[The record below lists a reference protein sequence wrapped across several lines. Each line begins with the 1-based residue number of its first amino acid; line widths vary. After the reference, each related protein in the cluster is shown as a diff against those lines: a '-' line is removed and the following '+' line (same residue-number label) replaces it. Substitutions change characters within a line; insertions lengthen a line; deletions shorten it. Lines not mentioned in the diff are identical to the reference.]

1 MSTDLPAEHESRAAR
16 RALRAGAA
24 QADPAAPT
32 ARPRPVMAASAV
44 VVALALAAAAG
55 SGERILEV
63 VVIVVAGLLVGAGWP
78 YLVGSR
84 TPIGMSAVLMV
95 TALALGAALLVQA
108 EEPYLEH
115 VPAALAL
122 GVVAMCLHPLVQAS
136 ARVHLAESL
145 AATAL
150 GLVIICGGALF
161 ASTVFVGAG
170 GPVVVVGVA
179 LAVAVLVDLVLE
191 RPRLS
196 RWMIPAA
203 MLVGG
208 LTGLLVHALV
218 SGGLDAWPVLLGVT
232 GAGAAVALRRA
243 MAQQPAVDSVPAAVA
258 AGAASI
264 LLVAPLVHLVAR
276 LPLS

>member
-1 MSTDLPAEHESRAAR
+1 MSTDLPAERESRAAL
-16 RALRAGAA
+16 RALRAGRAE
-24 QADPAAPT
+24 ADPSAPT
-32 ARPRPVMAASAV
+32 TRPRPVMAAAAV
-44 VVALALAAAAG
+44 VTALALAAAAG
-55 SGERILEV
+55 SGERILEI

-78 YLVGSR
+78 RLVGSR
-84 TPIGMSAVLMV
+84 SPVGMSVVLMV
-95 TALALGAALLVQA
+95 SALALGGALLLQG
-108 EEPYLEH
+108 EEPFLEH

-122 GVVAMCLHPLVQAS
+122 GVIAMCLHPLVQAS
-136 ARVHLAESL
+136 ARVHLAQSL

-150 GLVIICGGALF
+150 GLVVICGGALF

-179 LAVAVLVDLVLE
+179 LAVAVLVDLLLE
-191 RPRLS
+191 RPGLS
-196 RWMIPAA
+196 RWMIPAG

-208 LTGLLVHALV
+208 ATAVLVHVLLGA
-218 SGGLDAWPVLLGVT
+218 GLDAWPALLGVT

-276 LPLS
+276 LPLA

>member
-1 MSTDLPAEHESRAAR
+1 MSTEVPAERESRAAR
-16 RALRAGAA
+16 RALRAGGL
-24 QADPAAPT
+24 QADPATPT
-32 ARPRPVMAASAV
+32 ARPRPVMAAAAV
-44 VVALALAAAAG
+44 IVALALAAAAG

-63 VVIVVAGLLVGAGWP
+63 VVIVVAGLVVGAGWP
-78 YLVGSR
+78 RLVGSR
-84 TPIGMSAVLMV
+84 SPIGMSIVLMV
-95 TALALGAALLVQA
+95 TALALGGALLVQG

-122 GVVAMCLHPLVQAS
+122 GVVAMCLHPLVHAS
-136 ARVHLAESL
+136 ARVHLAQSL

-150 GLVIICGGALF
+150 GLVVICGGALF
-161 ASTVFVGAG
+161 ASTVFVGTG

-191 RPRLS
+191 RPGLS

-208 LTGLLVHALV
+208 LTALLVHALLD
-218 SGGLDAWPVLLGVT
+218 GGLDAWPALLGII

-243 MAQQPAVDSVPAAVA
+243 MTQQPAVDSVPAAVA

-276 LPLS
+276 LPLG

>member
-1 MSTDLPAEHESRAAR
+1 MSTDPPAEHESRAAR
-16 RALRAGAA
+16 RALRAGADRV
-24 QADPAAPT
+24 DPTGPV
-32 ARPRPVMAASAV
+32 ARPRPVVAAAAV
-44 VVALALAAAAG
+44 VVALALSAAAG
-55 SGERILEV
+55 SGERILEI

-78 YLVGSR
+78 RLVGSR
-84 TPIGMSAVLMV
+84 APIGMSVVLMV
-95 TALALGAALLVQA
+95 SALALGGALLVQG

-191 RPRLS
+191 RPGLS

-208 LTGLLVHALV
+208 LTALLVHVLI
-218 SGGLDAWPVLLGVT
+218 GDGLDAWPALLGVT

-243 MAQQPAVDSVPAAVA
+243 MAQLPAVDSVPAAVA

-276 LPLS
+276 LPLG